1 MRLRST
7 EQMEQAVDSIVVSH
21 ALASSFHTRDPV
33 KRHVVSPAIA
43 SSFHTH

>member
-1 MRLRST
+1 MRLHST

-21 ALASSFHTRDPV
+21 ALASSFHTRDLV
-33 KRHVVSPAIA
+33 KRHVVSPATA